1 MDQTP
6 ERGVASAAPLYGS
19 LPARIETTPAADD
32 LLRKLTS
39 IHGPLM
45 FHQSG
50 GCCDGSAPMCYTAGE
65 FRVGGA
71 DVLLG
76 ELFIRDLK
84 TAAGEAAG
92 PIKVWISLEQFE
104 YWKHTHI
111 TIDLV
116 PGRGGGFSLETP
128 EGLRFI
134 IRSRLFS
141 DAEAMEL
148 LGKPVLL
155 GDGQLKVV

>member
-1 MDQTP
+1 MKITYEGLPQRIGSTT
-6 ERGVASAAPLYGS
+6 VAN
-19 LPARIETTPAADD
+19 D
-32 LLRKLTS
+32 LIRKLTTNN
-39 IHGPLM
+39 GPLM

-76 ELFIRDLK
+76 ELVIDHIPD
-84 TAAGEAAG
+84 

-111 TIDLV
+111 TIDAV

-134 IRSRLFS
+134 IHSRIFTDEEWLTLK
-141 DAEAMEL
+141 DEE
-148 LGKPVLL
+148 VLL
-155 GDGQLKVV
+155 GSGVFKLV

>member
-1 MDQTP
+1 MASP
-6 ERGVASAAPLYGS
+6 IYGVLPQRIATTEAANQ
-19 LPARIETTPAADD
+19 

-50 GCCDGSAPMCYTAGE
+50 GCCDGSAPMCYLAGE

-76 ELFIRDLK
+76 EFVIYGI
-84 TAAGEAAG
+84 AA
-92 PIKVWISLEQFE
+92 PILVWISLEQFE

-111 TIDLV
+111 TIDVV

-128 EGLRFI
+128 EGMRFI

-141 DAEAMEL
+141 DEEALEL
-148 LGKPVLL
+148 YQKPVLL
-155 GDGQLKVV
+155 GNGEWKVV

>member
-1 MDQTP
+1 M
-6 ERGVASAAPLYGS
+6 SAIYGA
-19 LPARIETTPAADD
+19 LPKRIETSPAADD

-39 IHGPLM
+39 IHGGLM

-50 GCCDGSAPMCYTAGE
+50 GCCDGSAPMCYLAGE
-65 FRVGGA
+65 FKVGAA

-76 ELFIRDLK
+76 ELEVDGI
-84 TAAGEAAG
+84 AE

-111 TIDLV
+111 TIDVV

-128 EGLRFI
+128 EGLRFL
-134 IRSRLFS
+134 IRSRLFT
-141 DAEAMEL
+141 DDEARAL
-148 LGKPVLL
+148 DGTPVLL
-155 GDGQLKVV
+155 GSGASQLV

>member
-1 MDQTP
+1 MQNPTDGGAAQ
-6 ERGVASAAPLYGS
+6 AAPLYGL
-19 LPARIETTPAADD
+19 LPKRIESAPLADD

-50 GCCDGSAPMCYTAGE
+50 GCCDGSAPMCYLAGE
-65 FRVGGA
+65 FRVGAA

-76 ELFIRDLK
+76 ELFIDQI
-84 TAAGEAAG
+84 AE

-111 TIDLV
+111 TIDAV

-128 EGLRFI
+128 EGMRFI
-134 IRSRLFS
+134 IRSRIFT
-141 DAEAMEL
+141 DEEYVL
-148 LGKPVLL
+148 LKDSPVYL
-155 GDGQLKVV
+155 GDGSQKVVL

>member
-1 MDQTP
+1 M
-6 ERGVASAAPLYGS
+6 SAIYGT
-19 LPARIETTPAADD
+19 LPVRIETTPPADD

-50 GCCDGSAPMCYTAGE
+50 GCCDGSAPMCYPAGE

-76 ELFIRDLK
+76 ELFIHGID
-84 TAAGEAAG
+84 E

-111 TIDLV
+111 TIDVV

-128 EGLRFI
+128 EGMRFI

-141 DAEAMEL
+141 DAEAIEL
-148 LGKPVLL
+148 LDKPVLL

>member
-1 MDQTP
+1 MSTLATSP
-6 ERGVASAAPLYGS
+6 IYGT
-19 LPARIETTPAADD
+19 LPVRIETTSAADD
-32 LLRKLTS
+32 LLRKLTANN
-39 IHGPLM
+39 GPLM

-50 GCCDGSAPMCYTAGE
+50 GCCDGSAPMCYPAGE
-65 FRVGGA
+65 FRVGAA

-76 ELFIRDLK
+76 ELFIDGL
-84 TAAGEAAG
+84 AEA
-92 PIKVWISLEQFE
+92 IKVWISLEQFE

-111 TIDLV
+111 TIDVV

-128 EGLRFI
+128 EGMRFI

-148 LGKPVLL
+148 LDKPVLL

>member
-1 MDQTP
+1 MY
-6 ERGVASAAPLYGS
+6 EN
-19 LPARIETTPAADD
+19 LPPRVQTTPAADD

-39 IHGPLM
+39 THGPLM

-50 GCCDGSAPMCYTAGE
+50 GCCDGSAPMCYLAGE

-76 ELFIRDLK
+76 ELAVTGIDV
-84 TAAGEAAG
+84 

-111 TIDLV
+111 TIDVV

-141 DAEAMEL
+141 DDDAMTLLTSPIL
-148 LGKPVLL
+148 LGS
-155 GDGQLKVV
+155 GELKVV

>member
-1 MDQTP
+1 MIAYET
-6 ERGVASAAPLYGS
+6 
-19 LPARIETTPAADD
+19 LPKRVETTEAANV

-50 GCCDGSAPMCYTAGE
+50 GCCDGSAPMCYPAGE

-76 ELFIRDLK
+76 DLVIDGIAEPIR
-84 TAAGEAAG
+84 
-92 PIKVWISLEQFE
+92 VWISLEQFE
-104 YWKHTHI
+104 YWKHTSI
-111 TIDLV
+111 TIDVV

-134 IRSRLFS
+134 IRSRVFT
-141 DAEAMEL
+141 DAEALEL
-148 LGKPVLL
+148 EGKPVLL
-155 GDGQLKVV
+155 GSGEQKVV

>member
-1 MDQTP
+1 MKLTYDGLPQ
-6 ERGVASAAPLYGS
+6 RIGS
-19 LPARIETTPAADD
+19 TPAADD
-32 LLRKLTS
+32 LIRKLTS
-39 IHGPLM
+39 NNGPLM

-76 ELFIRDLK
+76 ELVIDQIP
-84 TAAGEAAG
+84 E

-111 TIDLV
+111 TIDAV

-134 IRSRLFS
+134 IHSRLFT
-141 DAEAMEL
+141 DEEWL
-148 LGKPVLL
+148 TLKNEEVLL
-155 GDGQLKVV
+155 GSGVFKLV

>member
-1 MDQTP
+1 MSTI
-6 ERGVASAAPLYGS
+6 YGT
-19 LPARIETTPAADD
+19 LPHRIDVSETAKE
-32 LLRKLTS
+32 LLRKLTRRN
-39 IHGPLM
+39 GALM

-50 GCCDGSAPMCYTAGE
+50 GCCDGSAPMCYLAGE

-76 ELFIRDLK
+76 ELVVEGLD
-84 TAAGEAAG
+84 E

-111 TIDLV
+111 EIDVV

-128 EGLRFI
+128 EGMRFI
-134 IRSRLFS
+134 IRSRLFTNDEYEQLKAS
-141 DAEAMEL
+141 
-148 LGKPVLL
+148 PVLL
-155 GDGQLKVV
+155 GSGDFKVV

>member
-1 MDQTP
+1 MKLPNRVD
-6 ERGVASAAPLYGS
+6 VA
-19 LPARIETTPAADD
+19 PAAAE
-32 LLRKLTS
+32 LLRKLTAV
-39 IHGPLM
+39 HGPLM

-65 FRVGGA
+65 FRVGGS

-76 ELFIRDLK
+76 ELVVDGI
-84 TAAGEAAG
+84 AE

-111 TIDLV
+111 TIDAV

-134 IRSRLFS
+134 IRSRLYS
-141 DAEAMEL
+141 DAEWDL
-148 LGKPVLL
+148 LKDADITL
-155 GDGQLKVV
+155 GNSVAVSS

>member
-1 MDQTP
+1 MKT
-6 ERGVASAAPLYGS
+6 ASLYGD
-19 LPARIETTPAADD
+19 LPARIDTTEAANE
-32 LLRKLTS
+32 LLRKLTQRN
-39 IHGPLM
+39 GPLM

-76 ELFIRDLK
+76 ELFISEI
-84 TAAGEAAG
+84 AE

-111 TIDLV
+111 TIDCV

-128 EGLRFI
+128 EGMRFI
-134 IRSRLFS
+134 IRSRLFT
-141 DAEAMEL
+141 DDEYRALNGEA
-148 LGKPVLL
+148 VLL
-155 GDGQLKVV
+155 GNGDRQLV

>member
-1 MDQTP
+1 M
-6 ERGVASAAPLYGS
+6 SAIYGT
-19 LPARIETTPAADD
+19 LPVRIETTPPADD

-39 IHGPLM
+39 IHGQLM
-45 FHQSG
+45 FHLSG
-50 GCCDGSAPMCYTAGE
+50 GCCDGSAPMSYTAGE

-76 ELFIRDLK
+76 ELFISGI
-84 TAAGEAAG
+84 AE

-111 TIDLV
+111 TIDVV

-128 EGLRFI
+128 EGMRFI

-141 DAEAMEL
+141 DVEALEL
-148 LGKPVLL
+148 LDKPVLL

>member
-1 MDQTP
+1 MNTVYGTLPKRIDVN
-6 ERGVASAAPLYGS
+6 EAAK
-19 LPARIETTPAADD
+19 E
-32 LLRKLTS
+32 LLRKLTRRN
-39 IHGPLM
+39 GALM

-50 GCCDGSAPMCYTAGE
+50 GCCDGSAPMCYLAGE

-76 ELFIRDLK
+76 ELEVEGLD
-84 TAAGEAAG
+84 E

-111 TIDLV
+111 EIDVV

-128 EGLRFI
+128 EGMRFI
-134 IRSRLFS
+134 IRSRLFTDEEYEILKDS
-141 DAEAMEL
+141 
-148 LGKPVLL
+148 PVLL
-155 GDGQLKVV
+155 GSGESKVV

>member
-1 MDQTP
+1 M
-6 ERGVASAAPLYGS
+6 SAIYGN
-19 LPARIETTPAADD
+19 LPKRIETTDAAGD
-32 LLRKLTS
+32 LMRKLTAVN
-39 IHGPLM
+39 GPLM

-76 ELFIRDLK
+76 ELFVADI
-84 TAAGEAAG
+84 AE

-111 TIDLV
+111 TIDVV

-128 EGLRFI
+128 EGFRFI
-134 IRSRLFS
+134 IRSRLFT
-141 DAEAMEL
+141 DEEAMAL
-148 LGKPVLL
+148 NGTAVLL
-155 GDGQLKVV
+155 GNGAEKVV

>member
-1 MDQTP
+1 M
-6 ERGVASAAPLYGS
+6 SAIYGD
-19 LPARIETTPAADD
+19 LPKRIESTPAADD
-32 LLRKLTS
+32 LMRKLTS

-76 ELFIRDLK
+76 ELIVSEVAD
-84 TAAGEAAG
+84 

-111 TIDLV
+111 TIDVV

-128 EGLRFI
+128 EGMRFL
-134 IRSRLFS
+134 IRSRLFT
-141 DAEAMEL
+141 DDEARAL
-148 LGKPVLL
+148 DGTPVLL
-155 GDGQLKVV
+155 GSGATQLV

>member
-1 MDQTP
+1 MSTIY
-6 ERGVASAAPLYGS
+6 GTLPL
-19 LPARIETTPAADD
+19 RIETAEAANV
-32 LLRKLTS
+32 LIRTLTKA
-39 IHGPLM
+39 HGPLM

-76 ELFIRDLK
+76 ELVIDQV
-84 TAAGEAAG
+84 EE

-111 TIDLV
+111 TIDAV

-128 EGLRFI
+128 EGQRFI
-134 IRSRLFS
+134 IRSRLFT
-141 DAEAMEL
+141 DEEALEL
-148 LGKPVLL
+148 KGQPVRLGN
-155 GDGQLKVV
+155 GESKVV